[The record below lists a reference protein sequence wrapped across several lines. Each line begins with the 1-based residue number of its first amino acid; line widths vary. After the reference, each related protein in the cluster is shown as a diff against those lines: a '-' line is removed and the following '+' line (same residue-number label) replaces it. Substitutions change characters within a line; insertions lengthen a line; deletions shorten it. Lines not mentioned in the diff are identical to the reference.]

1 MLGSRAGIFSHS
13 QFYIEVALWTFF
25 IPGLKQ
31 HEHKQNQAQH
41 LQIQTSSVV
50 WIDVICETTRAEVY
64 PELSCLKYVF
74 CFFSGGVTHMTSHPP
89 LPLFIWKC
97 SWSFRAGCNGAA
109 SCFAHKPEMTAMNVC
124 LPAALCRLRAH
135 QTKAARGR
143 IRLGPEES
151 TVLQPHPRSSQ
162 LVSEQIKAPPTRRNQ
177 RGSSSAACQGR

>member
-50 WIDVICETTRAEVY
+50 WIDVICETTRAEMY

-74 CFFSGGVTHMTSHPP
+74 CFFSGGVTTHDIPSTTATFHLEM
-89 LPLFIWKC
+89 LLVIQGGMQ
-97 SWSFRAGCNGAA
+97 WSSLMLCPQARNDCN
-109 SCFAHKPEMTAMNVC
+109 EC
-124 LPAALCRLRAH
+124 LSACRLRAH

-151 TVLQPHPRSSQ
+151 TVLQPHPWSSQ